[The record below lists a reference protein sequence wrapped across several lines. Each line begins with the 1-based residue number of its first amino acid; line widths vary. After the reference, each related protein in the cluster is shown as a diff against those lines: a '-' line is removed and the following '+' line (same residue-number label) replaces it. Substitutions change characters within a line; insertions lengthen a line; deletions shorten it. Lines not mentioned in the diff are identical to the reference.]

1 MLKKIFTFLLFYFGL
16 NFILLGLAFF
26 LYKKW
31 FLNDKW
37 NSLGIIKIKDSEN
50 ININADS
57 FNLWNFQG
65 NFQTWSLIKEKIE
78 VENWKIILNKEV
90 KIIDVLI
97 YNTEKNIKDQ
107 EIKKFLEYFFIINY
121 NKFSKEN
128 LKPIIKKLANT
139 LFYQEKISLKQD
151 DIKRIIEKINID
163 NFDINK
169 MNKEEFNKIIKSVLN
184 KKISIEEIKEY
195 YNFAQNKYFAYIMD
209 AIQKDEKTRYF
220 LKKYSEIYKIDYRI
234 AIAVILIENMRM
246 FSTYKGVFKQV
257 FAWLKIPK
265 LTVMSK
271 FSYGM
276 FGIKLITVDF
286 IVNNSW
292 KDENISW
299 LYKYYVFKNW
309 KYYRKKWEDNN
320 LIKEIVN
327 SKEKQVI
334 LFYKLLHI
342 EKKRRK
348 EKWIDFDKIQEEEFI
363 TNIPWVLGTI
373 WNIWWRTT
381 PKKDYDTG
389 WSVLKFLW
397 EPIYFGDLVNTIY
410 FSLVLDLIKL

>member
-1 MLKKIFTFLLFYFGL
+1 
-16 NFILLGLAFF
+16 
-26 LYKKW
+26 
-31 FLNDKW
+31 
-37 NSLGIIKIKDSEN
+37 
-50 ININADS
+50 
-57 FNLWNFQG
+57 
-65 NFQTWSLIKEKIE
+65 
-78 VENWKIILNKEV
+78 V

-257 FAWLKIPK
+257 FA
-265 LTVMSK
+265 
-271 FSYGM
+271 
-276 FGIKLITVDF
+276 
-286 IVNNSW
+286 
-292 KDENISW
+292 
-299 LYKYYVFKNW
+299 
-309 KYYRKKWEDNN
+309 
-320 LIKEIVN
+320 
-327 SKEKQVI
+327 
-334 LFYKLLHI
+334 
-342 EKKRRK
+342 
-348 EKWIDFDKIQEEEFI
+348 
-363 TNIPWVLGTI
+363 
-373 WNIWWRTT
+373 
-381 PKKDYDTG
+381 
-389 WSVLKFLW
+389 
-397 EPIYFGDLVNTIY
+397 
-410 FSLVLDLIKL
+410 